1 MIRYLPLKDRNPEK
15 NDRCS
20 AWGKMAGPDVSEMP
34 AVLVLD
40 TTSKRAEG
48 ESLKQADKAELKK

>member
-1 MIRYLPLKDRNPEK
+1 
-15 NDRCS
+15 
-20 AWGKMAGPDVSEMP
+20 MAGPDVSEMP